1 MRKMKSNLKKV
12 EQKRRSYDISFKEQA
27 VALAKEIGMKEA
39 TDKLGLKNEQT
50 LGAWVRENKKKNSST
65 DNAELLALKEENK
78 KLKRELERE
87 KKVTA
92 ILRDAT
98 AFFVRIT

>member
-1 MRKMKSNLKKV
+1 MKSNLKKV
-12 EQKRRSYDISFKEQA
+12 ERKRRSYDTSFKEQA

-39 TDKLGLKNEQT
+39 KDKLGPSSEQM
-50 LGAWVRENKKKNSST
+50 LGNWVRARKKENST
-65 DNAELLALKEENK
+65 SAHAELQALKEENK
-78 KLKRELERE
+78 KLKKELERE

-98 AFFVRIT
+98 AFFCQDHLK

>member
-1 MRKMKSNLKKV
+1 MEKKS
-12 EQKRRSYDISFKEQA
+12 RYYDIAFKEQA

-39 TDKLGLKNEQT
+39 KEKLGLKSDKT
-50 LGAWVRENKKKNSST
+50 LAGWSKANNQKNVEIMQ
-65 DNAELLALKEENK
+65 DEFQALKEEVK
-78 KLKRELERE
+78 KLKRELEKE

-98 AFFVRIT
+98 AFFCQDHLK

>member
-1 MRKMKSNLKKV
+1 MKSKVKKV
-12 EQKRRSYDISFKEQA
+12 EQKRRSYDTSFKEQA

-39 TDKLGLKNEQT
+39 KEKLGISDQV
-50 LGAWVRENKKKNSST
+50 LGNWVRVSKKDNSDST
-65 DNAELLALKEENK
+65 QAEFLALKEENK

-98 AFFVRIT
+98 AFFCQDHLK

>member
-1 MRKMKSNLKKV
+1 MKSKSKNV
-12 EQKRRSYDISFKEQA
+12 EQKSRYYDISFKEQA

-39 TDKLGLKNEQT
+39 KEKLGLKDDKTLSKWTKASNE
-50 LGAWVRENKKKNSST
+50 KNLET
-65 DNAELLALKEENK
+65 IQADLIALKEENK
-78 KLKRELERE
+78 KLKRDLEKE

-98 AFFVRIT
+98 VFFCQDQQK

>member
-1 MRKMKSNLKKV
+1 MANHGVRKMKLKIKKT
-12 EQKRRSYDISFKEQA
+12 EQERRSYDTSFKEQA
-27 VALAKEIGMKEA
+27 VALAKEIGMKEE
-39 TDKLGLKNEQT
+39 T
-50 LGAWVRENKKKNSST
+50 
-65 DNAELLALKEENK
+65 K

>member
-1 MRKMKSNLKKV
+1 MKSNLKKV
-12 EQKRRSYDISFKEQA
+12 EQKRRSYDTSFKEQA
-27 VALAKEIGMKEA
+27 VALAMEIGMKEA

-50 LGAWVRENKKKNSST
+50 LGVWVRENKKKNSST

-92 ILRDAT
+92 ILKDAT
-98 AFFVRIT
+98 AFFCQDHLK